1 MLDYEIISSL
11 QAMGNE
17 SNSDFFR
24 HVINVYFESTQELI
38 ESLDQAIQSAEI
50 EQVAHAA
57 HTLKGSS
64 DNVGAIG
71 MAAICH
77 ELKSIADAENVDG
90 VDACVT
96 KLKSEFTRVHQALTD
111 FPT

>member
-1 MLDYEIISSL
+1 MRPFNQL
-11 QAMGNE
+11 
-17 SNSDFFR
+17 
-24 HVINVYFESTQELI
+24 T
-38 ESLDQAIQSAEI
+38 I

-96 KLKSEFTRVHQALTD
+96 KLKSEFARVHQALTD
-111 FPT
+111 FPA